1 MPMDAPPPPM
11 ESVDCESPGRPGG
24 LPPESVPPDVP
35 LDPGSGVPLEVSFY
49 QSGCQGCHDHVPGG
63 SGIGDGAYIE
73 PRTIIHVGDAHD
85 SPICHSKEDN
95 LV

>member
-1 MPMDAPPPPM
+1 MDAPPPPVR
-11 ESVDCESPGRPGG
+11 SADCSLLGPVG

-49 QSGCQGCHDHVPGG
+49 KSQYCHNNIPRRSSISDR
-63 SGIGDGAYIE
+63 AYIE